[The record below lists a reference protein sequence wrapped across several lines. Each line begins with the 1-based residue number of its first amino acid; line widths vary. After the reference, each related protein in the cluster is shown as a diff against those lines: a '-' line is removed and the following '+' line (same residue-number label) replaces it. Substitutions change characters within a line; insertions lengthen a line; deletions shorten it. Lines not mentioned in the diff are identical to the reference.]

1 MNSEEKSIIKK
12 IKLKP
17 YKIANAVGF
26 KDVKENPHNK
36 WMQEIIFGKS
46 DYTLM
51 AHRGSYKSS
60 CLSVC
65 IAILMIIKPTI
76 NILFFRKTDTDV
88 GEMLNMVSKALQ
100 SKTLHNISNIIYGEP
115 VIIIKQN
122 ANTITTNLY
131 QSSSGAEQL
140 LGLGIKTSITG
151 KHADLVITDDI
162 CNISDRISKAE
173 RDKTKTQFMELQNI
187 RNRGGR
193 IVSLGT
199 KWHKDDVFTLMENIS
214 TYTYQDTNLICEE
227 QIAKLKQQMTASLFA
242 CNYELKIVADDDVI
256 FTTPQTGAEPEM
268 ILNGISHCDA
278 AFYGEDYTA
287 FTIVA
292 KHDGYYYVFGKCWRK
307 HIDDVMDKCVEFHN
321 NNLCQK
327 LYIEKNADKGYV
339 AKEFRKKGLRVVSYN
354 EHQNKYVKI
363 TTHLKFVW
371 DKIKFV
377 KGTDTEY
384 IDMICDY
391 NDNVEHD
398 DCPDSLASLIRV
410 LAKRNNTE
418 EESQVSIFY

>member
-1 MNSEEKSIIKK
+1 MTQTERKILQQIKD
-12 IKLKP
+12 KP

-26 KDVKENPHNK
+26 EDVKEKPHNE
-36 WMQEIIFGKS
+36 WMQSVIFGKG
-46 DYTLM
+46 DYTLL

-65 IAILMIIKPTI
+65 IALLMVIKPTI

-88 GEMLNMVSKALQ
+88 SEMLTMVSKALQ
-100 SKTLHNISNIIYGEP
+100 SKAIQNISNIIYGEP
-115 VIIIKQN
+115 VYIVKQN

-162 CNISDRISKAE
+162 CNISDRVSKAE

-199 KWHKDDVFTLMENIS
+199 KWHKDDVFNLMDNIS
-214 TYTYQDTNLICEE
+214 TYTYKDTGLISEE

-256 FTTPQTGAEPEM
+256 FTTPQTGAEPELV
-268 ILNGISHCDA
+268 LNGYSHCDA

-292 KHDGYYYVFGKCWRK
+292 IHNGKYYVYGRCWRK
-307 HIDDVMDKCVEFHN
+307 HIDDVIDECVKIHN
-321 NNLCQK
+321 KNLCQK
-327 LYIEKNADKGYV
+327 LMIEKNADKGYV
-339 AKEFRKKGLRVVSYN
+339 AKAFKDKGLKVYAYN
-354 EHQNKYVKI
+354 ESQNKYVKI
-363 TTHLKFVW
+363 TTHLKFAWSDV
-371 DKIKFV
+371 IFV
-377 KGTDTEY
+377 KGTDQTY

-391 NDNVEHD
+391 NENAEHD
-398 DCPDSLASLIRV
+398 DCPDSLSSIIRA
-410 LAKRNNTE
+410 LGNKKDTE
-418 EESQVSIFY
+418 RKEYKSIW

>member
-1 MNSEEKSIIKK
+1 MTQTERKILKQIKD
-12 IKLKP
+12 KP

-26 KDVKENPHNK
+26 TDVKEKPHNE
-36 WMQEIIFGKS
+36 WMQSVIFGKG
-46 DYTLM
+46 DYTLL

-65 IAILMIIKPTI
+65 IALLMVIKPTI

-88 GEMLNMVSKALQ
+88 SEMLNMVSKALQ
-100 SKTLHNISNIIYGEP
+100 SKAIQNISNIIYGEP
-115 VIIIKQN
+115 VYIVKQN

-162 CNISDRISKAE
+162 CNISDRVSKAE

-199 KWHKDDVFTLMENIS
+199 KWHKDDVFNLMDNIS
-214 TYTYQDTNLICEE
+214 TYTYKDTGLISEE

-256 FTTPQTGAEPEM
+256 FTDPIINAEPEK
-268 ILNGISHCDA
+268 ILNGYSHCDA

-287 FTIVA
+287 FTIA
-292 KHDGYYYVFGKCWRK
+292 AYHDDCYYVFGKCWRK
-307 HIDDVMDKCVEFHN
+307 HIDDVMDEIVKLYNKH
-321 NNLCQK
+321 LCGK
-327 LYIEKNADKGYV
+327 LYIERNADKGYV
-339 AKEFRKKGLRVVSYN
+339 AKEFRSKGVRTVSYH
-354 EHQNKYVKI
+354 ESENKYVKI

-371 DKIKFV
+371 KNVIFV
-377 KGTDTEY
+377 EGTDTEY
-384 IDMICDY
+384 IDQICDY
-391 NDNVEHD
+391 NENAEHD
-398 DCPDSLASLIRV
+398 DCPDSLASLIRA
-410 LAKRNNTE
+410 LPKREKN
-418 EESQVSIFY
+418 ESTSIFY

>member
-1 MNSEEKSIIKK
+1 MTQTEQAIIRE
-12 IKLKP
+12 IKNNP

-26 KDVKENPHNK
+26 LDVKESPHNE
-36 WMQEIIFGKS
+36 WMKSVLFGHG
-46 DYTLM
+46 DYTLL

-65 IAILMIIKPTI
+65 IALLMIIKPTI

-100 SKTLHNISNIIYGEP
+100 SKVIQNLSNIIYGEP
-115 VIIIKQN
+115 VYIVKQN
-122 ANTITTNLY
+122 ANQITTNLY

-162 CNISDRISKAE
+162 CNISDRVSRAE

-193 IVSLGT
+193 ILSLGT
-199 KWHKDDVFTLMENIS
+199 KWHKDDVFNLMENIS
-214 TYTYQDTNLICEE
+214 TYTYKDTNLISE
-227 QIAKLKQQMTASLFA
+227 QQIEKLKQQMTASLFA
-242 CNYELKIVADDDVI
+242 CNYELKIIADDDVI
-256 FTTPQTGAEPEM
+256 FSSPKTGESIEL
-268 ILNGISHCDA
+268 IKNGTSHCDA

-292 KHDGYYYVFGKCWRK
+292 KHDDYYYVFGKCWRK
-307 HIDDVMDKCVEFHN
+307 HIDDVMDEIVSLHN
-321 NNLCQK
+321 KYLCGK

-339 AKEFRKKGLRVVSYN
+339 AKAFREKNVRVVSYN
-354 EHQNKYVKI
+354 ESQNKYVKI

-371 DKIKFV
+371 DKVYFV
-377 KGTDTEY
+377 EGTDTEY
-384 IDMICDY
+384 IDMICDF
-391 NDNVEHD
+391 NENAEHD
-398 DCPDSLASLIRV
+398 DCPDSLSSLIRV
-410 LAKRNNTE
+410 LAKKGEKNQDRA
-418 EESQVSIFY
+418 SLFY